1 MSQSQYRQSPFYG
14 DREAWDA
21 LLEDHGSAIELSHY
35 LASRFLEESE
45 ATGMAARID
54 NSDKSTR
61 LVATLRNDGTL
72 ENVRRTWQEL
82 NAALPASQTPLAL
95 ADIWRTLMSV
105 ALSEKANQVESEANN
120 AAS

>member
-35 LASRFLEESE
+35 LAERFLDDPLLCVLHAQQIEH
-45 ATGMAARID
+45 
-54 NSDKSTR
+54 NKSTR

-82 NAALPASQTPLAL
+82 NATLPASQTPLAL
-95 ADIWRTLMSV
+95 ADIWRALMSV
-105 ALSEKANQVESEANN
+105 ALNEKANQVESEANN